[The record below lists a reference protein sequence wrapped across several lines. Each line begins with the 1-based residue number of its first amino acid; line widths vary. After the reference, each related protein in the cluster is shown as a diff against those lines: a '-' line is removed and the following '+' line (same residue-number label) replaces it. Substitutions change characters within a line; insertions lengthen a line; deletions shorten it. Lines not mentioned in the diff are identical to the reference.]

1 MTKKIIIYWKKV
13 CIKREYQGAIFSIV
27 SKYLNCGTSFLPVF
41 SNIVIMLCLFV
52 LLAILTVVQW
62 FFFAKVIK
70 KKYIYSYVEKKLT
83 IKMSLHNI
91 MNIKILEL
99 NVYSSNN

>member
-1 MTKKIIIYWKKV
+1 MFICASGYSYSST
-13 CIKREYQGAIFSIV
+13 
-27 SKYLNCGTSFLPVF
+27 
-41 SNIVIMLCLFV
+41 VI
-52 LLAILTVVQW
+52 
-62 FFFAKVIK
+62 FFAKVIK